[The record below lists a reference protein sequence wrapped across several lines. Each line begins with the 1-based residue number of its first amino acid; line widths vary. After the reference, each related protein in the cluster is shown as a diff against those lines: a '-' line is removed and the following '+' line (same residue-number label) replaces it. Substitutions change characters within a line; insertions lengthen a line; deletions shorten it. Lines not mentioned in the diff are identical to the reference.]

1 MGIGLIVLSGLRSLG
16 VVRSGLAGLLGLEGK
31 EITSECS
38 EDGSLIVS
46 TEGGGIGEGFSLVS
60 L

>member
-1 MGIGLIVLSGLRSLG
+1 MGIGLIVLSGQTLLG

-38 EDGSLIVS
+38 EDDSLSVS
-46 TEGGGIGEGFSLVS
+46 SEGGGIGEGFSHVS